1 MAMREAW
8 AIDNEHG
15 SWLLRLGDRVTFLD
29 DVDRLG
35 RRTASI
41 GILKDP
47 PRLDRNKAISH
58 IKVWSSR
65 PGQSGLRPLLVPAR
79 SVIWVATRQRTPS
92 RRIGSDR

>member
-15 SWLLRLGDRVTFLD
+15 SWLLRLGDRITFLD
-29 DVDRLG
+29 DIDRLG
-35 RRTASI
+35 RRNASI

-47 PRLDRNKAISH
+47 PRLDRNRAITH
-58 IKVWSSR
+58 LKVWSSR

-79 SVIWVATRQRTPS
+79 SVIWVARRRRSPS
-92 RRIGSDR
+92 RSLDAER

>member
-1 MAMREAW
+1 MREAW

-35 RRTASI
+35 RRAALIGIIRDPRASI
-41 GILKDP
+41 ATRP
-47 PRLDRNKAISH
+47 ISH

-65 PGQSGLRPLLVPAR
+65 PGQSGLRSFLVPAR
-79 SVIWVATRQRTPS
+79 SIIWVASQGNDSPRGVSVT
-92 RRIGSDR
+92 

>member
-1 MAMREAW
+1 MAIREAW
-8 AIDNEHG
+8 TIDNEHG
-15 SWLLRLGDRVTFLD
+15 SWVLRLGDRLTFLD
-29 DVDRLG
+29 DADGLG

-79 SVIWVATRQRTPS
+79 SVIWVASRQRASS

>member
-1 MAMREAW
+1 MREAW

-35 RRTASI
+35 RRAASI

-79 SVIWVATRQRTPS
+79 SVIWVASRQRTPS
-92 RRIGSDR
+92 RRISFDR